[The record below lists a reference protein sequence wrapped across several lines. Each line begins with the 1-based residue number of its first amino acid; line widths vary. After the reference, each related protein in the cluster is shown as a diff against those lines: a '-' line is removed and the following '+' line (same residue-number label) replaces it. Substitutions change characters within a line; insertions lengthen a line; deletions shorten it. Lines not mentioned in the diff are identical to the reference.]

1 MVKKIAV
8 LGAILFLLSG
18 CKDENLSQI
27 GGYYQGELVNE
38 VGESQ
43 QITTSIPNLE
53 DLSEDQFT
61 KIEITPTLAT
71 AIPKV
76 IWLRYQDGSIL
87 IRSANT
93 DERVTPLIIKNNCAS
108 GNSANISVELCWNAS
123 RLSLKFTSKDSMNVL
138 SAIYLSKDDNLL
150 PPLGK
155 QRNAS
160 IYTLDELLG
169 RAKFLNYSV
178 SQEAERVYQA
188 KKQVTVA
195 VGNLLPHFNTRDAL
209 AYATGGPFGLIETVG
224 DFLPFLFP
232 SNWFKWAEAGHLANA
247 ERKSFASLRGN
258 EMNAVEN
265 LFYLVQRDQNVF
277 SILETHIEWL
287 KKIHSAIEV
296 KEENAGIAKG
306 SADLFS
312 TVIVELAQDLEQL
325 RFLLTQEFASISHAV
340 ALPPITGISGLA
352 LVVIPDLALVNPIDP
367 KNIYIEAQ
375 AKSYEVAA
383 LEYLVKASRNGI
395 SERIFGFLDPTSDKN
410 LGFGYPASIQIG
422 KSRVAELQKR
432 KNEIFSL
439 VEKRSVDVASDFN
452 ASLRAYNL
460 GSAGLKSSQAYLG
473 RLLRELQ
480 SGDEILDRPEFLNL
494 MIETSRKVLRFKSN
508 LVSAQYSFMIAKSK
522 LDRLLLSGYYQN
534 LEAGI
539 PQLKISGKR

>member
-1 MVKKIAV
+1 MVKKIVV
-8 LGAILFLLSG
+8 LGAVLFLLAS

-27 GGYYQGELVNE
+27 GGYYQGELINGD
-38 VGESQ
+38 GESQ
-43 QITTSIPNLE
+43 QITTRIPNLE
-53 DLSEDQFT
+53 DLPEDQYT

-71 AIPKV
+71 AVPKA

-93 DERVTPLIIKNNCAS
+93 DERVTPLTIKNNCAF
-108 GNSANISVELCWNAS
+108 GTSANTSVELCWNKS
-123 RLSLKFTSKDSMNVL
+123 RLSLKYKSKNSKSVL
-138 SAIYLSKDDNLL
+138 SALYLRKADNLL
-150 PPLGK
+150 PPPGK
-155 QRNAS
+155 ENGAS

-169 RAKFLNYSV
+169 RTKFLNYSI

-209 AYATGGPFGLIETVG
+209 AYATGGPLGIIETVG

-232 SNWFKWAEAGHLANA
+232 SNWFKWIEAGHLANA

-265 LFYLVQRDQNVF
+265 LFYLVQRDQSVF

-296 KEENAGIAKG
+296 KEQNAGIAKG

-325 RFLLTQEFASISHAV
+325 RFLLNQEFASLSHAV
-340 ALPPITGISGLA
+340 ALPPISGISGLA
-352 LVVIPDLALVNPIDP
+352 LIVIPDLALVTPIDP
-367 KNIYIEAQ
+367 KNIYVEAQ

-395 SERIFGFLDPTSDKN
+395 GERIFGFLDPTSDKN

-473 RLLRELQ
+473 LLLRELQ

-522 LDRLLLSGYYQN
+522 IDRLLLSGYYQN

-539 PQLKISGKR
+539 PQLKISGR